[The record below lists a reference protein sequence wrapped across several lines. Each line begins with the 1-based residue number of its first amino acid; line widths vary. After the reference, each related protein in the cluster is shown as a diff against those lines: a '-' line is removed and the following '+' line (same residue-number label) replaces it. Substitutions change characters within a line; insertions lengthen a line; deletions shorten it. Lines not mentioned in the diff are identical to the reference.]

1 MADHVKL
8 IEIQDDWPGWKKD
21 DARLM
26 NENTLKNAKLSG
38 ELDTS
43 GARVEGSRQRS
54 DEGPSE
60 FLTGRAEKRAEQSV
74 EAAELSEFQRSVDAA
89 RTLQEIGGGDTSDRR
104 RAIDSAVEGIELPE
118 DDDGAA
124 EGFGQ

>member
-21 DARLM
+21 DARLF

-38 ELDTS
+38 DLDTS

-60 FLTGRAEKRAEQSV
+60 FLTG
-74 EAAELSEFQRSVDAA
+74 VDAA
-89 RTLQEIGGGDTSDRR
+89 RTLDAVGGGDTADRR
-104 RAIDSAVEGIELPE
+104 RAIDAAIEGIELPE
-118 DDDGAA
+118 DEDGAA

>member
-26 NENTLKNAKLSG
+26 NENTIKNAKLSG

-60 FLTGRAEKRAEQSV
+60 FLTSQAVKR
-74 EAAELSEFQRSVDAA
+74 EAKTEEALALDEFQKSVDAA
-89 RTLQEIGGGDTSDRR
+89 RTLDVVGGGDTSDRR
-104 RAIDSAVEGIELPE
+104 RAIDAAVEGIELPE